1 MFVCLLCGA
10 NPDWQS
16 KNYSQAILT
25 DFLFGW
31 QPPEKSDWGTGL
43 EAMQSAL
50 ELEKHVNQALLDLHK
65 IADSHGDAQM
75 CDFIEAMAPRLEAI
89 APMYVADPRPNGGS
103 MFRIY
108 RDVRFSRDPK
118 PYKEHAAC
126 QLRHQAGRDAH
137 APGYYVHLALDGVR
151 FGGGIYLPPAPI
163 LTKIRHAID
172 EKDANWNADR
182 KSVV

>member
-25 DFLFGW
+25 DFLFDC

-75 CDFIEAMAPRLEAI
+75 CDFIEANYLTEQVSNLHKFNDNLMIKL
-89 APMYVADPRPNGGS
+89 YLHCV
-103 MFRIY
+103 RI
-108 RDVRFSRDPK
+108 VR
-118 PYKEHAAC
+118 
-126 QLRHQAGRDAH
+126 
-137 APGYYVHLALDGVR
+137 
-151 FGGGIYLPPAPI
+151 
-163 LTKIRHAID
+163 
-172 EKDANWNADR
+172 
-182 KSVV
+182 

>member
-25 DFLFGW
+25 DFLFDW

-75 CDFIEAMAPRLEAI
+75 CDFIEANYLTEQVSNLEKFNDKLLI
-89 APMYVADPRPNGGS
+89 KLYLRCVRIVQWSFISGKFIDPMLKAVYEV
-103 MFRIY
+103 
-108 RDVRFSRDPK
+108 
-118 PYKEHAAC
+118 
-126 QLRHQAGRDAH
+126 
-137 APGYYVHLALDGVR
+137 
-151 FGGGIYLPPAPI
+151 
-163 LTKIRHAID
+163 LTKDDLECVFAV
-172 EKDANWNADR
+172 WQG
-182 KSVV
+182 SCLQ